1 MGKVKKALM
10 MVRDG
15 RSDVDGD
22 FDQGKVWVK
31 TTAGSELVAR
41 WDEESRKMQFG
52 GEGKQIKEQYEKLI
66 AEKRWEEEVF
76 SD

>member
-10 MVRDG
+10 MVRHG
-15 RSDVDGD
+15 RSDVDRD

-31 TTAGSELVAR
+31 ATAGSELVAR
-41 WDEESRKMQFG
+41 WDEESRKMQFR
-52 GEGKQIKEQYEKLI
+52 GEGKQIKEQYEKLM
-66 AEKRWEEEVF
+66 AEKRREEEVS